1 MDCAAHVAAPRRL
14 ELESKPLVRVDLK
27 RATELRRAGH
37 TIREIARMMQLSE
50 ATLMRR
56 LRVAK
61 VPRGPRIKKVP
72 TMEAL
77 ALYRSGVSVAE
88 LAKRFEVSPSWI
100 RHELHKAGVR
110 FTLGRPKG
118 TFDGR
123 PHEFAVDIDRIA
135 ARHREGKTIQEI
147 ADEMG
152 LSRSVVHRRLRQRG
166 QPGPEGSDRGTA
178 AWRRISLSQ
187 LEGIGG
193 ELRPGSWPA
202 RRSTRMA

>member
-61 VPRGPRIKKVP
+61 VPRGPRIKRVP

-77 ALYRSGVSVAE
+77 APFGCLRGGARE
-88 LAKRFEVSPSWI
+88 ALR
-100 RHELHKAGVR
+100 G
-110 FTLGRPKG
+110 
-118 TFDGR
+118 
-123 PHEFAVDIDRIA
+123 FAVLD
-135 ARHREGKTIQEI
+135 
-147 ADEMG
+147 
-152 LSRSVVHRRLRQRG
+152 
-166 QPGPEGSDRGTA
+166 PP
-178 AWRRISLSQ
+178 
-187 LEGIGG
+187 
-193 ELRPGSWPA
+193 
-202 RRSTRMA
+202 